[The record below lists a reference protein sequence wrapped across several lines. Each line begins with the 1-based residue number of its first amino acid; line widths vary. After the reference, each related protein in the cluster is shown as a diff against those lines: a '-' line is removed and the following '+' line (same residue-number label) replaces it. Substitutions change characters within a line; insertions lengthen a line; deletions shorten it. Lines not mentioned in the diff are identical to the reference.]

1 VHDGHVTN
9 RERDVV
15 PGQRDAAVRW
25 STSEVQPGERFD
37 AWTGIISDTFVPLT
51 AVPLGDQAAF
61 TGRVE
66 NHRYG
71 ALQVTTVKAASQ
83 RVRRTPSLIARTSGE
98 YLIASIPLSG
108 SGVVEQDGRVAV
120 MEPASI
126 IFYDSTRPYT
136 LIFERP
142 FEQVSI
148 HVPTD
153 VLVERGVPL
162 AALRNRTACNLGS
175 GGPGSVASS
184 FFASLA
190 RLQRQD
196 PLAAAALSVHGE
208 GLLASVLAL
217 AARPSARVPDDHE
230 FAFARLQAYLANAY
244 PTPDLDAHRAASA
257 CHVSRRQLFRILAQ
271 HGTTFADEVRRLRM
285 ENARRMLVTDTRRP
299 VSSIAAACGFT
310 MPSHFYR
317 TFKAA
322 TGMTPGE
329 YRLAAVAGLARP
341 GTDLARDAMP

>member
-1 VHDGHVTN
+1 MERVTR
-9 RERDVV
+9 RERDIV
-15 PGQRDAAVRW
+15 PGQRDCGVRW

-51 AVPLGDQAAF
+51 AVPLGDRAAF
-61 TGRVE
+61 RGRVE

-71 ALQVTTVKAASQ
+71 ALQVTTVKAAGQ
-83 RVRRTPSLIARTSGE
+83 RVRRTRSLIARTTGE
-98 YLIASIPLSG
+98 YLIASIPLRG
-108 SGVVEQDGRVAV
+108 SGVVEQDGRAAV

-136 LIFERP
+136 LLFERP

-148 HVPTD
+148 HLPMD
-153 VLVERGVPL
+153 ALRKRGVPL
-162 AALRNRTACNLGS
+162 NALRTRTACNLGS

-217 AARPSARVPDDHE
+217 AARPSAPVPDDHE
-230 FAFARLQAYLANAY
+230 FAFVRLQAYLANAY
-244 PTPDLDAHRAASA
+244 PTTDLDAGRAAVA
-257 CHVSRRQLFRILAQ
+257 CHVSRRQLFRILAE
-271 HGTTFADEVRRLRM
+271 HGTTFADELRRLRI
-285 ENARRMLVTDTRRP
+285 ENARRMLVTDSRRT
-299 VSSIAAACGFT
+299 VSSIATACGFT

-322 TGMTPGE
+322 TGMTPVE
-329 YRLAAVAGLARP
+329 YRLAAGSGLARP
-341 GTDLARDAMP
+341 GTDLARDAMS

>member
-1 VHDGHVTN
+1 MERVIR

-15 PGQRDAAVRW
+15 AGQRDGAVRW
-25 STSEVQPGERFD
+25 STSGVEPGERFD
-37 AWTGIISDTFVPLT
+37 AWTDIISDTFVPLT
-51 AVPLGDQAAF
+51 AVPLGDRAAF
-61 TGRVE
+61 RGRVE

-71 ALQVTTVKAASQ
+71 ALQVTTVKAAGQ
-83 RVRRTPSLIARTSGE
+83 RVRRTRSLIARTSGE

-108 SGVVEQDGRVAV
+108 SGVVEQDGRTAV

-136 LIFERP
+136 LLFERP

-148 HVPTD
+148 HLPTEA
-153 VLVERGVPL
+153 LRRRGVPL
-162 AALRNRTACNLGS
+162 SALRTRTACNLGS

-217 AARPSARVPDDHE
+217 AARPSAPVPDDHD

-244 PTPDLDAHRAASA
+244 PTPDLDAHRAAAA
-257 CHVSRRQLFRILAQ
+257 CHVSRRQLFRILAE
-271 HGTTFADEVRRLRM
+271 HGTTFADELRRLRVD
-285 ENARRMLVTDTRRP
+285 NARRLLVTDTRRT
-299 VSSIAAACGFT
+299 VSSIATACGFA

-322 TGMTPGE
+322 TGMTPAE
-329 YRLAAVAGLARP
+329 YRLAAVSGLARP
-341 GTDLARDAMP
+341 GTDLARDATS